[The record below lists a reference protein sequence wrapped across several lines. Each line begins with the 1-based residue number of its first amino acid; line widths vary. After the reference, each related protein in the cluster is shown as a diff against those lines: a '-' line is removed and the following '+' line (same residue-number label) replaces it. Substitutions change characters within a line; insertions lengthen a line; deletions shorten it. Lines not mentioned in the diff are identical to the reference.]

1 MNRNRSVVIVSIL
14 VGVLAL
20 SPTGASA
27 ADSSAITSAFSR
39 LVTNKDMANPSVIV
53 VDEITGEVVYQANA
67 YAPRKPASVI
77 KLLSAMAAFT
87 YLSPS
92 DSFTTSLWSGVDT
105 KSVVIQGSL
114 DPWISFD
121 DKLAQKQQRTS
132 LPRIEYNAL
141 GRLKNANAGSTE
153 GTTIYVSNLN
163 PQEVRHIEAF
173 LKERKASTKVV
184 RTYPKFAQA
193 KSANIL
199 LSSTSP
205 TLDVIVDW
213 ALTWSDNLVS
223 ERVARLASVAAG
235 NPLNSEGAALTFKAM
250 LTDMGLSTK
259 NLVIKDA
266 SGLSHDNRITAK
278 LVADLLMI
286 LYHNP
291 KFSPLIEGFP
301 VGGLTGTLQERFIE
315 TAPQAIGLVRAKT
328 GTLNGTT
335 NLAGYVES
343 GDRQYIF
350 VIIAD
355 RHNRSYTITKRVRAF
370 VDRVLGRIAI
380 PKLPDLL
387 PITPVDTTTV
397 TTEN

>member
-1 MNRNRSVVIVSIL
+1 MFRNRSVVIASIL

-20 SPTGASA
+20 SPIGASA

-39 LVTNKDMANPSVIV
+39 LVTNKEMSNPSVIV
-53 VDEITGEVVYQANA
+53 VDEVTGEVVYQANA
-67 YAPRKPASVI
+67 YSPRKPASVI

-141 GRLKNANAGSTE
+141 GRLKSANAGSTE
-153 GTTIYVSNLN
+153 ETTIYVSNLN
-163 PQEVRHIEAF
+163 PQEIRHIETF

-184 RTYPKFAQA
+184 RVYPKLAQD
-193 KSANIL
+193 KSANLL

-205 TLDVIVDW
+205 TLNTIVDW

-259 NLVIKDA
+259 NLVVKDA
-266 SGLSHDNRITAK
+266 SGLK
-278 LVADLLMI
+278 
-286 LYHNP
+286 
-291 KFSPLIEGFP
+291 
-301 VGGLTGTLQERFIE
+301 
-315 TAPQAIGLVRAKT
+315 
-328 GTLNGTT
+328 
-335 NLAGYVES
+335 
-343 GDRQYIF
+343 
-350 VIIAD
+350 
-355 RHNRSYTITKRVRAF
+355 
-370 VDRVLGRIAI
+370 
-380 PKLPDLL
+380 
-387 PITPVDTTTV
+387 
-397 TTEN
+397 